1 MRAPVKLVL
10 CVALRER
17 EIMNRERFL
26 LRSKQAVLTSGAA
39 LVAASSMVVGPATAL
54 PADLTVLMPH
64 VVRQEVARTHSGI
77 PIEKLSLAREVDYG
91 DLDLTTQSGVASL
104 KGRIAATARQACA
117 QLDALYPPTLYPP
130 ESTDQDC
137 VKSAVNGGMAQATT
151 AIGITGMA
159 AQVSLQPSMTASS
172 EPVF

>member
-1 MRAPVKLVL
+1 
-10 CVALRER
+10 
-17 EIMNRERFL
+17 MNREHFL

-39 LVAASSMVVGPATAL
+39 LVAASLMVAGPATAL
-54 PADLTVLMPH
+54 PAQFTVLMPH
-64 VVRQEVARTHSGI
+64 VVRQEVARTYSGI
-77 PIEKLSLAREVDYG
+77 PIEQLSLAREVDYS

-104 KGRIAATARQACA
+104 RGRIVATARQTCS

-137 VKSAVNGGMAQATT
+137 VKSAVNSGMAQATA
-151 AIGITGMA
+151 AIAIAGRMA
-159 AQVSLQPSMTASS
+159 SQVNLPPSMAASS